1 VKHQQITWQDVSNL
15 TSEIIRK
22 MTLNNWKPDYVVGIT
37 RGGLIPAVM
46 ISQYYQVPCHTL
58 RVSLRDASEV
68 EVHKWMIDDAL
79 GDSDEEIDFF
89 NADPTEL
96 LANAI
101 PKNILI
107 VDDIND
113 TGATI
118 NAIMNSW
125 MTAGISMDE
134 HWKDVWNNNVC
145 FAVLLDNLAS
155 QSKIKVDFI
164 GQEINKAEEDVWVD
178 YPWENWWISN

>member
-1 VKHQQITWQDVSNL
+1 
-15 TSEIIRK
+15 
-22 MTLNNWKPDYVVGIT
+22 MTLNSWKPDYVVGIT

-89 NADPTEL
+89 KEDPTEL
-96 LANAI
+96 LSLAL

-118 NAIMNSW
+118 NTIRESW
-125 MTAGISMDE
+125 MKIGIPMED
-134 HWKDVWNNNVC
+134 HWNEVWNNNVC
-145 FAVLLDNLAS
+145 FAVLIDNLSS
-155 QSKIKVDFI
+155 QSKIKVDFH
-164 GQEINKAEEDVWVD
+164 GQEINKADTDVWID
-178 YPWENWWISN
+178 FPWENWWSGN